1 MERYHDLIV
10 SLIKANRKYP
20 ECKDIME
27 DIVADVYEH
36 AQVVLNTVS
45 NESVISSYLNKIVTT
60 SVITVSR
67 RLGTHSSRTE
77 NIDISSILNSKPEIT
92 PELSTPEGQEQQVE
106 EETSDE
112 AMFEEISDDYE
123 AVTEPED
130 TDLTADVTEEEEFET
145 EEEPLVS
152 DVDKS
157 LVDKMINGI
166 SAEEQQSEDI
176 LYLEETE
183 IPDMTS
189 SEDEGF
195 MVEED
200 AIESIDEEMPMAENE
215 EEAELL
221 QGDFE
226 IEEYSELEK
235 EMAEIEEAEP
245 ENEIISAEEEEEELV
260 NPEEVS
266 EISDFVPEEAEGLE
280 TAEIPE
286 EMVEAEMPEAEEML
300 ETPEEMV
307 EAEIPEAEEM
317 LEEPEDLEAFEILG
331 EQDESAELE
340 EANEIEEE
348 VTEEDGYDENNIGSP
363 SYECFNY
370 SPQPVEIDSDE
381 IKQQIDDLKNEYS
394 DIDISEIYKLKY
406 QEKLSVDEIASKLD
420 MSDEKVLDILK
431 EFVYIVKD

>member
-92 PELSTPEGQEQQVE
+92 PELPTPEGQEQQVE

-112 AMFEEISDDYE
+112 AIFEEISDDYE
-123 AVTEPED
+123 ALTEPED
-130 TDLTADVTEEEEFET
+130 TNLTADVTEEEEFET
-145 EEEPLVS
+145 EKEPLVS

-166 SAEEQQSEDI
+166 SAEEQQSEDM
-176 LYLEETE
+176 LNLEEAE
-183 IPDMTS
+183 MPDMTS

-200 AIESIDEEMPMAENE
+200 AIESIDEDEMPMAENE

-226 IEEYSELEK
+226 IEEYSEPEK

-245 ENEIISAEEEEEELV
+245 ENEIISAEEEEFVNSEEA
-260 NPEEVS
+260 PE
-266 EISDFVPEEAEGLE
+266 IPDFVPEGAEELE
-280 TAEIPE
+280 TAEI
-286 EMVEAEMPEAEEML
+286 
-300 ETPEEMV
+300 PEEMV

-317 LEEPEDLEAFEILG
+317 LETPEEMVEVEIPEAHEMLEEPEGLEAFEILE
-331 EQDESAELE
+331 EQDESAESE

-431 EFVYIVKD
+431 EFVYLVKD